1 MTIEDIRDEL
11 AYIINSKVD
20 ESKLSFRVISGKS
33 GKITP
38 SLLSKV
44 RNYNLEGV
52 STERLILLIGQ
63 LEVALGGV
71 VSGIDVIVD
80 ST

>member
-1 MTIEDIRDEL
+1 MTLDDIRDEL

-20 ESKLSFRVISGKS
+20 ESKLSFRLISGKS
-33 GKITP
+33 EKITP

-63 LEVALGGV
+63 LEVALDSF

-80 ST
+80 PT